1 MSIKITRKY
10 PLFTSFILITGLLF
24 TSCDSQSCTKDKTNK
39 DNDTIAGEQTQ
50 SKNKSDMSNQKEGT
64 AIAFM
69 GGTVHT
75 VGEIP
80 KTGTQLKDFTLTNND
95 LKEMSLSDYKGQN
108 LILNIFPSIDTKVC
122 SQSVR
127 TFNKDAAQLD
137 NTKILCISEDLPFAQ
152 SRFCGAEGIDNVVT
166 LSAFR
171 SDFGT
176 NFGLQMSD
184 GPLKGLLSRA
194 VIVVNPEGKIVYTE
208 QVPDIG
214 QEPNYEAALK
224 AVK

>member
-1 MSIKITRKY
+1 MSIINKKY
-10 PLFTSFILITGLLF
+10 HLFTSLALIAGLLF
-24 TSCDSQSCTKDKTNK
+24 TSCDSPKANEDQAEKDT
-39 DNDTIAGEQTQ
+39 DTTEVEQTQ
-50 SKNKSDMSNQKEGT
+50 SKNESDMENTEEGT

-69 GGTVHT
+69 GNTVHT
-75 VGEIP
+75 VGKIP
-80 KTGTQLKDFTLTNND
+80 FTGTQLKDFTLTDND
-95 LKEMSLSDYKGQN
+95 LEEKTLADYKGQF

-127 TFNKDAAQLD
+127 TFNKDAANLD

-152 SRFCGAEGIDNVVT
+152 KRFCGAEGIDNVVT
-166 LSAFR
+166 LSSFR

-176 NFGLQMSD
+176 DFGLEMTD

-194 VIVVNPEGKIVYTE
+194 VIVVNPEGEIVYTE
-208 QVPDIG
+208 QVPNIG
-214 QEPNYEAALK
+214 QEPNYAAALE

>member
-1 MSIKITRKY
+1 MSIKY
-10 PLFTSFILITGLLF
+10 PIFTSFALIATLLF
-24 TSCDSQSCTKDKTNK
+24 TSCDPQPTDQEQTNK
-39 DNDTIAGEQTQ
+39 DSDTTVVEQSQT
-50 SKNKSDMSNQKEGT
+50 KNNTDMNNQEGGT
-64 AIAFM
+64 AISFM
-69 GGTVHT
+69 GTTVHT
-75 VGEIP
+75 VGKIP
-80 KTGTQLKDFTLTNND
+80 RVGKQLKDFTLTNGD
-95 LKEMSLSDYKGQN
+95 LQEKTLSDYKGQN

-152 SRFCGAEGIDNVVT
+152 SRFCGAEDIDNVVT

-176 NFGLQMSD
+176 NFGVQMSD

-214 QEPNYEAALK
+214 QEPNYQAALQAIK
-224 AVK
+224 